1 MVANV
6 ATREVSMRVQA
17 LALALAALAFNPA
30 ADAAV
35 ITVGPG
41 ADCSTPSL
49 SAAIY
54 SAGLLPGAD
63 DIRIS
68 HGTSYTGQRLTIS
81 DQSLTISGGWSSCA
95 ANATPIGRTLIEG
108 NGIDSVLSARENAS
122 GYQTLAL
129 DRLDIANGGGGSDGV
144 GGGIDIYGRWS
155 VTLRRMDV
163 RNNSTEFDG
172 GGIAVEG
179 TGTSNPAVVDIG
191 EDVVLRHNEARN
203 GNGGGIYGERAVI
216 KLRADRVHIH
226 DNRAYRGGGIG
237 AVSANVYVGAYG
249 EEIPY
254 TGASGLVVEQ
264 NRATDGG
271 GIALLGSGW
280 LFDAQELIV
289 RNNRA
294 NRYGGGIYGLNG
306 QLQLGRDYPNYWRVQ
321 CAPGNFCSRI
331 EGNVAGGNC
340 PAEGSGSGHG
350 GGLYLD
356 KVSAYVSQTLVV
368 DNCAYG
374 NPALFSW
381 GPSTRIESSVFARN
395 LMRDRS
401 DQYDQTGGSIVGLGS
416 RSGDPSQYL
425 SLRGVSFFDNRARTT
440 AGGIVA
446 APHYSGSSNATVQMV
461 AVAYDRLLSTS
472 GATTACVIGNV
483 DANGYRDVAS
493 NDFRPKP
500 TSALVDACPEA
511 TFAPNYS
518 GIDLQPRCS
527 DDPNYH
533 RGGTCDIGAAEAPLD
548 PFFAGFA
555 NDFE

>member
-1 MVANV
+1 
-6 ATREVSMRVQA
+6 MRVQA
-17 LALALAALAFNPA
+17 LAPVLAMFALGGAAN
-30 ADAAV
+30 AAV

-49 SAAIY
+49 SAAIL
-54 SAGLLPGAD
+54 SASFLPGAD

-68 HGTSYTGQRLTIS
+68 HGTTYTGQRLSIS

-108 NGIDSVLSARENAS
+108 NGIDSVLTARENAS

-155 VTLRRMDV
+155 VSLRRMDV

-172 GGIAVEG
+172 GGIAIEG
-179 TGTSNPAVVDIG
+179 LGTISQATIDIG

-203 GNGGGIYGERAVI
+203 GNGGGIHGKHAVV

-226 DNRAYRGGGIG
+226 DNRAYRGGGI
-237 AVSANVYVGAYG
+237 AATSANVYVGAFG

-254 TGASGLVVEQ
+254 TSATGLIVEQ

-271 GIALLGSGW
+271 GIAMLGSGW
-280 LFDAQELIV
+280 LFDAQELTV
-289 RNNRA
+289 RNNHA
-294 NRYGGGIYGLNG
+294 SRYGGGVYGING
-306 QLQLGRDYPNYWRVQ
+306 QFQLGRDYPNYWRVQ

-331 EGNVAGGNC
+331 EGNVAGSNC
-340 PAEGSGSGHG
+340 PAEDSGRGHG

-374 NPALFSW
+374 NPAMFSW
-381 GPSTRIESSVFARN
+381 GPSTRIESSVLARN

-401 DQYDQTGGSIVGLGS
+401 DQYDQTGGSILGLGS
-416 RSGDPSQYL
+416 RSGDPSQFL

-446 APHYSGSSNATVQMV
+446 APNFTGSSNATVQMV
-461 AVAYDRLLSTS
+461 AVAYDQLLSTW
-472 GATTACVIGNV
+472 GATTACMIGNV
-483 DANGYRDVAS
+483 DANGYRDVGS
-493 NDFRPKP
+493 NDFRPRP
-500 TSALVDACPEA
+500 TSALVDACPAA
-511 TFAPNYS
+511 TFAPNYG
-518 GIDLQPRCS
+518 GIDLQPRCV
-527 DDPNYH
+527 DDPHYD
-533 RGGTCDIGAAEAPLD
+533 RGGSCDVGAAEAPFD